1 LAFLALGSIG
11 DFSVGP
17 SMGGCLGD
25 NFLLV
30 MDFFRADR
38 VGSEGG
44 SAGGV
49 PALTAGVLGEPYSLG
64 VISGSLR
71 GDPSEEETISS
82 ITVGDCLEGSLFL
95 CGFWVL

>member
-1 LAFLALGSIG
+1 
-11 DFSVGP
+11 
-17 SMGGCLGD
+17 MGGCLGD

-49 PALTAGVLGEPYSLG
+49 PLLTAGVRGVPCSPW
-64 VISGSLR
+64 VISERGSL
-71 GDPSEEETISS
+71 
-82 ITVGDCLEGSLFL
+82 
-95 CGFWVL
+95 